1 MTDARINASLFKN
14 TRKESENQPDF
25 TGPGSV
31 SIENLKA
38 IYEAAVANQV
48 SFDDRGNVVVRVAGW
63 KKTSSSGNAYIS
75 LSLQLDRPKPA
86 TTAPAATVEIT
97 DDLF

>member
-14 TRKESENQPDF
+14 TRKEAENQPDF

-38 IYEAAVANQV
+38 LYEAAVANQV
-48 SFDDRGNVVVRVAGW
+48 ALDDRGNVVVRVAGW
-63 KKTSSSGNAYIS
+63 KKSSASGNAYIS
-75 LSLQLDRPKPA
+75 LSLQLDRPKPPA
-86 TTAPAATVEIT
+86 APAAPVEIT

>member
-14 TRKESENQPDF
+14 TRKESGNQPDF

-31 SIENLKA
+31 SVESLKA

-48 SFDDRGNVVVRVAGW
+48 SLDDRGNVVVRVAGW
-63 KKTSSSGNAYIS
+63 KKTSASGNAYIS

-86 TTAPAATVEIT
+86 ATTPAASVEIT

>member
-1 MTDARINASLFKN
+1 MIDARINASLFKN
-14 TRKESENQPDF
+14 TRKETENQPDF

-31 SIENLKA
+31 SIESLKA
-38 IYEAAVANQV
+38 LYEAAVANQV
-48 SFDDRGNVVVRVAGW
+48 VLDDRGNVVVRVAGW

-86 TTAPAATVEIT
+86 AAPVVAASEVT

>member
-1 MTDARINASLFKN
+1 MIDARINASLFKN
-14 TRKESENQPDF
+14 TRKETENQPDF

-38 IYEAAVANQV
+38 LYEAAVANQV
-48 SFDDRGNVVVRVAGW
+48 VLDDRGNVVIRVAGW
-63 KKTSSSGNAYIS
+63 KKTSTSGNAYIS

-86 TTAPAATVEIT
+86 AAPAAAVADTV